1 MKNFLG
7 NNKARHYAELVNM
20 LTAFRN
26 LGCNM
31 SVKMHYL
38 FSHMDW
44 LPENLGSMSDEQ
56 RERFHQDL
64 KEMETR
70 YQGRWDTVMMADYCW
85 SLKRDLSAAEHSRS
99 LKKRKFK
106 P

>member
-7 NNKARHYAELVNM
+7 NNKARNYAELVNNM

-26 LGCNM
+26 LGSNM

-38 FSHMDW
+38 FSHMNRF
-44 LPENLGSMSDEQ
+44 PEQG
-56 RERFHQDL
+56 ERFHQDQ

-70 YQGRWDTVMMADYCW
+70 YQGRWNAVMMADYGW
-85 SLKRDLSAAEHSRS
+85 NLKRDLPAAEHSRS
-99 LKKRKFK
+99 WKKRKFK